1 MKVDVLIRNGRVID
15 PARNINEISTVALRS
30 GRVVEIPEGESVEA
44 VQTVNAKGL
53 LVVPGLIDYHEH
65 INYRSTDV
73 GIPPDLATLPKGVT
87 TVVDCGSSGPT
98 NCMAFLDRLSQ
109 CIVKSRIYVHI
120 SPLGLATQQFYE
132 PLTPEKWDIGKFE
145 EVFDQG
151 GDRIRGIKMRVS
163 NFLLKDIGMQPYYEM
178 LKVAERFHKG
188 VLIHPSDPP
197 VRQGEILASLRPGD
211 VYCHVFQGKG
221 HTILEDGKLVP
232 ELLEARRRGVIF
244 DIAHGAANFNFDI
257 AEQAL
262 ALGFA
267 PDMISTDTTKKT
279 WNKQPVCSLPYVMS
293 KFLYLGMPLE
303 EVIRCVTQ
311 TPARALNME
320 GKIGTLAPGAYGDV
334 TLLRLDEDDYTLRD
348 AQGNTR
354 QGEKLL
360 VPIATFASGLMVYQ
374 DPVFT
379 AMQE

>member
-1 MKVDVLIRNGRVID
+1 M
-15 PARNINEISTVALRS
+15 
-30 GRVVEIPEGESVEA
+30 
-44 VQTVNAKGL
+44 
-53 LVVPGLIDYHEH
+53 
-65 INYRSTDV
+65 
-73 GIPPDLATLPKGVT
+73 
-87 TVVDCGSSGPT
+87 
-98 NCMAFLDRLSQ
+98 
-109 CIVKSRIYVHI
+109 
-120 SPLGLATQQFYE
+120 
-132 PLTPEKWDIGKFE
+132 
-145 EVFDQG
+145 
-151 GDRIRGIKMRVS
+151 
-163 NFLLKDIGMQPYYEM
+163 
-178 LKVAERFHKG
+178 
-188 VLIHPSDPP
+188 
-197 VRQGEILASLRPGD
+197 
-211 VYCHVFQGKG
+211 
-221 HTILEDGKLVP
+221 
-232 ELLEARRRGVIF
+232 IF

-360 VPIATFASGLMVYQ
+360 VPIATFANGLMVYQ